1 MKKNLKSGIISSAV
15 ALGLIF
21 GMATPATAVEPCTWP
36 SGGRGV
42 DVSGCNFEGR
52 DLFNSLFDD
61 ANFSNTNL
69 SDVRARYSYWVG
81 ANLSNADMTESIFYG
96 AYMPNANFTGAN
108 LLGANLA
115 SSNLNNA
122 NFTGANLTG
131 VISGGVT
138 GTPSALPAGWII
150 SGGYL
155 IGPGANLRG
164 ANLSGVDLTG
174 ADLTGAKLTGVRS
187 GGIIGEPI
195 ELPENW
201 GLTGGYLFGPGVDLS
216 GARLDGLSIWGAN
229 LTNAN
234 LQGASIN
241 QTAINNSNI
250 TGLRSGGLLGTIQ
263 QINGAKVVNGYI
275 VGPNVNLA
283 RADLREANLADMNLD
298 NTDLTGADFTNAN
311 LERTRM
317 IGAKLV
323 NTNFTFANMTFANL
337 EGTSISFGKF
347 NGASLENANFSST
360 TILASEFYQTNLS
373 MVNFGNTEFIST
385 RSGDVIGNPAAL
397 PVGIQIVEGEI
408 TNVFTENLG
417 PIITGTLK
425 TGQTV
430 EATTDSAPEGATV
443 SYQWLRDFEPIQG
456 ANTRTY
462 LVTAKD
468 VGKLLTVRSTLAKRD
483 FLSQVESSMALEVTK
498 ADIVPGTVNIS
509 GVMKPG
515 KVIKAIVRPW
525 VNTVGVKY
533 KYQWFRNGAPIKY
546 ATKTTYRLLPVD
558 AKKNISVLVTQNLD
572 GYNQASRLSPSKR
585 VS

>member
-21 GMATPATAVEPCTWP
+21 GMTTPATAAEPCTWP

-81 ANLSNADMTESIFYG
+81 TNLSNADMTESIFYG

-131 VISGGVT
+131 VISGGIT
-138 GTPSALPAGWII
+138 GTPSVLPAGWII

-174 ADLTGAKLTGVRS
+174 ADLTGANLTGVRS

-195 ELPENW
+195 ELPANW
-201 GLTGGYLFGPGVDLS
+201 DLTGGYLFGPGVDLS

-275 VGPNVNLA
+275 VGPGVNLA
-283 RADLREANLADMNLD
+283 RADLRDASLSDVNLENA
-298 NTDLTGADFTNAN
+298 DLTGADLTYAN
-311 LERTRM
+311 LERVRFG
-317 IGAKLV
+317 GAKLV
-323 NTNFTFANMTFANL
+323 NTNFTLAFMGGASL
-337 EGTSISFGKF
+337 RGTQISFSKF
-347 NGASLENANFSST
+347 NGASLNTADFGNT
-360 TILASEFYQTNLS
+360 TILASEFYSTDLTNAD
-373 MVNFGNTEFIST
+373 FGNAEFIST
-385 RSGDVIGNPAAL
+385 RSGDVYGIPAAL
-397 PVGIQIVEGEI
+397 PVEIQIIEGEI

-468 VGKLLTVRSTLAKRD
+468 VGKLLTVRTTLAKRD

-498 ADIVPGTVNIS
+498 ANIVPGTVNIS
-509 GVMKPG
+509 GVMRPG
-515 KVIKAIVRPW
+515 RIVRAIVRPW
-525 VNTVGVKY
+525 VNTVGVKF
-533 KYQWFRNGAPIKY
+533 KYQWFRNGTPIKF
-546 ATKTTYRLLPVD
+546 ATRTTYKLLPAD
-558 AKKNISVLVTQNLD
+558 ARANISVLVTQNLD
-572 GYNQASRLSPSKR
+572 GYNPASRLSPSKR

>member
-1 MKKNLKSGIISSAV
+1 MKKKLKSGIISSALS
-15 ALGLIF
+15 LGLIL
-21 GMATPATAVEPCTWP
+21 GMTTPAISVEPCTWP

-81 ANLSNADMTESIFYG
+81 TNLSNADMTESIFYG

-138 GTPSALPAGWII
+138 GTPSVLPAGWII

-174 ADLTGAKLTGVRS
+174 ADLTGANLTGVRS
-187 GGIIGEPI
+187 GGITGEPI
-195 ELPENW
+195 DLPEDW

-275 VGPNVNLA
+275 VGPGVNLA
-283 RADLREANLADMNLD
+283 RADLRDASLADVNLD
-298 NTDLTGADFTNAN
+298 NADLTGADLTYAN
-311 LERTRM
+311 LERVRFV
-317 IGAKLV
+317 GAKLV
-323 NTNFTFANMTFANL
+323 NTNFTLANMAGASL
-337 EGTSISFGKF
+337 RGTQISFSKF
-347 NGASLENANFSST
+347 NGASLNMADLGDT
-360 TILASEFYQTNLS
+360 TMLASEFYSTDLTNT
-373 MVNFGNTEFIST
+373 NFGNAEFIST
-385 RSGDVIGNPAAL
+385 RSGDVYGVPAAL
-397 PVGIQIVEGEI
+397 PVEIQIIDGEI

-417 PIITGTLK
+417 PIIVGTLK

-430 EATTDSAPEGATV
+430 EVATDSIPEGATV

-462 LVTAKD
+462 LVTARD
-468 VGKLLTVRSTLAKRD
+468 VGKLLTVRTTLTKRD
-483 FLSQVESSMALEVTK
+483 FLSQVETSMALEVTK

-533 KYQWFRNGAPIKY
+533 KYQWFRNGVQIKY
-546 ATKTTYRLLPVD
+546 ATKTTYRLLPAD
-558 AKKNISVLVTQNLD
+558 AKKNVSVLVTQNLD
-572 GYNQASRLSPSKR
+572 GYNQASRLSPNKR